1 MAGHPRRGGA
11 ARRTAHRGRRPARHG
26 RRAHRRP
33 APAGGGRRQR
43 LQDPARVPH
52 RRRHPA
58 RPGGQLVTDLL
69 EPRAMGRDLVRR
81 DGVAKVRGTATYA
94 YETPVER
101 PAYAHPVQATIAR
114 GRVTA
119 VDTSAA
125 ETLDGVLAVLTPSTA
140 ERLASTDDAELAVLQ
155 SDQVAFRGQLV
166 GVVVAET
173 SELARQAADAVRV
186 TYAEQPHD
194 SVLSPDR
201 DDLYK
206 PDKVNPAFET
216 DTAEGDVAAA
226 MATAH
231 ATVEQTYTTAM
242 YHNNPLEPHA
252 TTALWEP
259 DADVPLTLWDST
271 QGVHPARAAVAEGF
285 GLEEEQLRVVC
296 PYVGGGFGSK
306 GTPHANVVLAAMAA
320 RAVPGRP
327 VKLALTR
334 QQMFFLAGY
343 RTPTIQRMQ
352 LAADRTGRLQ
362 AIAIDVVEQ
371 TSRIKEFA
379 EQTGVPTRMMYASP
393 NRRTTH
399 RLAALDVSIPSWM
412 RAPGERPRMFG
423 REVSLD
429 ELAEALGLDPVELRI
444 RNEPETDPET
454 GKPWSSRNLVACLR
468 EGARRFGWADRDPR
482 PGARERGGWL
492 IGTGVASSVYPT
504 MTMASSDATVRYAT
518 GRYSVRIG
526 AADLGTGA
534 WTVLP
539 QIAADALG
547 VDEADVDV
555 LIGDTDYPQASV
567 AGGSSGTATWGSAI
581 VEAAREFREKYGA
594 QPPEDAAAQGSIQP
608 NEDNEKYTMSAYG
621 AQFAEVAVH
630 ADTGEIRVPR
640 LYGVF
645 AAGRIINPRTARS
658 QLIGGMTMGLS
669 MALFEESL
677 MDAQFG
683 DYVNHD
689 LASYHIAT
697 HADVP
702 AIEVDWIEEDEDL
715 SPMGSKGIGEI
726 GIVGPAAAVANA
738 VHHGTGIRL
747 RELPLRPDRL
757 LERL

>member
-1 MAGHPRRGGA
+1 MAGQPRRGGA
-11 ARRTAHRGRRPARHG
+11 ARRPAHRGRRPARHG

-33 APAGGGRRQR
+33 AATGPRRRQR
-43 LQDPARVPH
+43 LQAPAADPH

-58 RPGGQLVTDLL
+58 RPGGHPVTDLL
-69 EPRAMGRDLVRR
+69 EPRAIGRDLVRR

-94 YETPVER
+94 YETPVEQ

-125 ETLDGVLAVLTPSTA
+125 EALPGVLAVLSPFTA

-155 SDQVAFRGQLV
+155 SDEVAFRGQLV

-173 SELARQAADAVRV
+173 SELARQAADLVRV
-186 TYAEQPHD
+186 AYDEQPHD

-226 MATAH
+226 MATAA
-231 ATVEQTYTTAM
+231 ATVEQTYTTAT

-271 QGVHPARAAVAEGF
+271 QGVHPARAAVAEVF

-296 PYVGGGFGSK
+296 PYVGVGFGSK

-379 EQTGVPTRMMYASP
+379 EQTGVPTRMMYAAP

-399 RLAALDVSIPSWM
+399 RLAALDVPVPSWM
-412 RAPGERPRMFG
+412 RAPGECPGMFG
-423 REVSLD
+423 PEVALD
-429 ELAEALGLDPVELRI
+429 ELAHELGIDPVELRV
-444 RNEPETDPET
+444 RNDPEVDPET
-454 GKPWSSRNLVACLR
+454 GKPWSSRHLVECLR
-468 EGARRFGWADRDPR
+468 EGARRFGWADRP
-482 PGARERGGWL
+482 PARHREGDWL
-492 IGTGVASSVYPT
+492 VGTGVASSVYPT
-504 MTMASSDATVRYAT
+504 MRQAQSTARVRYED
-518 GRYSVRIG
+518 GRYVAEIG
-526 AADLGTGA
+526 SADLGTGA

-547 VDEADVDV
+547 VPVDDVDV
-555 LIGDTDYPQASV
+555 RIGATRYPVASV
-567 AGGSSGTATWGSAI
+567 AGGSSGTNTWGSAL
-581 VEAAREFREKYGA
+581 VVAARAFRDKFGERPGDGDEV
-594 QPPEDAAAQGSIQP
+594 QGDVGQAARDDQ
-608 NEDNEKYTMSAYG
+608 
-621 AQFAEVAVH
+621 H
-630 ADTGEIRVPR
+630 
-640 LYGVF
+640 
-645 AAGRIINPRTARS
+645 
-658 QLIGGMTMGLS
+658 
-669 MALFEESL
+669 
-677 MDAQFG
+677 
-683 DYVNHD
+683 
-689 LASYHIAT
+689 ASYA
-697 HADVP
+697 
-702 AIEVDWIEEDEDL
+702 
-715 SPMGSKGIGEI
+715 
-726 GIVGPAAAVANA
+726 
-738 VHHGTGIRL
+738 
-747 RELPLRPDRL
+747 
-757 LERL
+757 